1 MFWKEGGAI
10 QKATVE
16 VEKDEPL
23 KLELSAFVESV
34 QEGKTL
40 QLLENKVL
48 MPSLLLL
55 KSHGKLRLGK
65 DRVTIVDKG
74 TYGVRLIL

>member
-1 MFWKEGGAI
+1 M
-10 QKATVE
+10 VR
-16 VEKDEPL
+16 L
-23 KLELSAFVESV
+23 
-34 QEGKTL
+34 L

-48 MPSLLLL
+48 MPSLLLS

-74 TYGVRLIL
+74 THRVSLIL